1 MFAVMVRTPL
11 KMLSGMR
18 AWLPATMMT
27 AMVSPMA
34 RPTPS
39 TMLAM
44 MPEVAAGTMTR
55 NTERS

>member
-1 MFAVMVRTPL
+1 M
-11 KMLSGMR
+11 G
-18 AWLPATMMT
+18 WLPATMMP

-39 TMLAM
+39 TMPAM
-44 MPEVAAGTMTR
+44 MPETAAGTITR